1 MPNPIALYDD
11 NISIKDV
18 GKFVMEYESRQ
29 NAFVH
34 SLVNRIAFVIITSKS
49 WNSPLAWSKRGKL
62 ELGETIEE
70 IFVNIGKTFSY
81 DPEAAEDTWMR
92 RELPD
97 VRAAFHTMNFQ
108 KYYKVTIQRNDLA
121 RAFLSWGNV
130 NELASYIVQTLY
142 TKAEYDDFITTKYMM
157 CRYAINGFMRVDE
170 VQGGDGLM
178 KTMIKKVRSN
188 SRKMTFLKSTY
199 NRAGVMNSSPI
210 GDQYV
215 FLDADTEAEQIVD
228 VLASAFNMEKA
239 EWVGRV
245 QVLDTLYP
253 EADEIKYLDE
263 LYEGNPN
270 YEPFTD
276 AELTTLKGIKA
287 YVVDKSFFMIFD
299 NLFES
304 AQQPNGQGLYWQ
316 YWLHAWKTFSVSP
329 FANAYVL
336 FEGTSGVTS
345 ITLNPGASNITPG
358 SDMTFT
364 ATVNGNGLYPKEVY
378 FSIAAQDNDTVLE
391 SGTTI
396 DPNTGR
402 LHVSK
407 GQAVGSKIVVTATAS
422 GVTKTSVVTVTE

>member
-11 NISIKDV
+11 NTSIKDV

-34 SLVNRIAFVIITSKS
+34 PLVNRIAFVIITSKS
-49 WNSPLAWSKRGKL
+49 WNSPLAWTKRGMM
-62 ELGETIEE
+62 ELGETVEE

-97 VRAAFHTMNFQ
+97 VRAAFHTMNYQ

-130 NELASYIVQTLY
+130 NELVSFIVQTLY
-142 TKAEYDDFITTKYMM
+142 TKSEYDEYITTKYMM

-170 VQGGDGLM
+170 VQGGNDLM

-239 EWVGRV
+239 DWVGRV

-253 EADEIKYLDE
+253 EDDEIKYLDE
-263 LYEGNPN
+263 LFANN
-270 YEPFTD
+270 ADYEPFTE

-299 NLFES
+299 NLFE
-304 AQQPNGQGLYWQ
+304 ANQQPNGQGLYWQ

-336 FEGTSGVTS
+336 FEGTSGVTGVT
-345 ITLNPGASNITPG
+345 INPATSNIVAG

-364 ATVNGNGLYPKEVY
+364 ATVAGNGLYPKEVY
-378 FSIAAQDNDTVLE
+378 FTIEAGADTVLQ

-407 GQAVGSKIVVTATAS
+407 AQEAGSKIMVTATAS
-422 GVTKTSVVTVTE
+422 GVTKTATVTVTE

>member
-11 NISIKDV
+11 NTSIKDV

-142 TKAEYDDFITTKYMM
+142 TKAEYDEFITTKYMM
-157 CRYAINGFMRVDE
+157 CRYAINGFMRVDK

-239 EWVGRV
+239 DWVGRV

-364 ATVNGNGLYPKEVY
+364 ATVNGNGLYSKEVY
-378 FSIAAQDNDTVLE
+378 FSIAAQENDTVLE

>member
-1 MPNPIALYDD
+1 MC
-11 NISIKDV
+11 S
-18 GKFVMEYESRQ
+18 S
-29 NAFVH
+29 
-34 SLVNRIAFVIITSKS
+34 
-49 WNSPLAWSKRGKL
+49 
-62 ELGETIEE
+62 
-70 IFVNIGKTFSY
+70 
-81 DPEAAEDTWMR
+81 
-92 RELPD
+92 
-97 VRAAFHTMNFQ
+97 
-108 KYYKVTIQRNDLA
+108 DL
-121 RAFLSWGNV
+121 
-130 NELASYIVQTLY
+130 
-142 TKAEYDDFITTKYMM
+142 
-157 CRYAINGFMRVDE
+157 
-170 VQGGDGLM
+170 
-178 KTMIKKVRSN
+178 
-188 SRKMTFLKSTY
+188 
-199 NRAGVMNSSPI
+199 